1 MTMARRFSS
10 CTANDR
16 HGTFLDGE
24 GNEKDPKAFEDF
36 VDYSYQSLS
45 VGQKCSIR
53 CSARSQG
60 MERRQSSEPS

>member
-24 GNEKDPKAFEDF
+24 GNENEPKVFEDF
-36 VDYSYQSLS
+36 VDYTYKS
-45 VGQKCSIR
+45 VLFVVPPDLKGWNVV
-53 CSARSQG
+53 
-60 MERRQSSEPS
+60 